1 MLLEDEEAGARE
13 VLRPESELTCVHRNV
28 STCHYTYVTQFRP
41 QQEEKCSETYTKTC
55 SITFSRQPVVEVV
68 SKCYRPLV
76 TICGDQ
82 EDDDDD
88 DEEEEVCR
96 TVQESVCTTR
106 YEAVLSRIIQTIH
119 LLEYLGQNMNIVV
132 FGSHIQ

>member
-1 MLLEDEEAGARE
+1 MLLEDEEARARE
-13 VLRPESELTCVHRNV
+13 VLRPEPELTCVHRNV

-55 SITFSRQPVVEVV
+55 SIAFSRQPVVEVV

-88 DEEEEVCR
+88 DEEEVCR
-96 TVQESVCTTR
+96 TVHESVCTTR
-106 YEAVLSRIIQTIH
+106 YEAVLSRIIQI
-119 LLEYLGQNMNIVV
+119 LEYLGSNSRIHNSYSFI
-132 FGSHIQ
+132 FE

>member
-1 MLLEDEEAGARE
+1 MLEDEEAEEKE
-13 VLRPESELTCVHRNV
+13 VLRPELELTCVHRNV

-76 TICGDQ
+76 TVCDDKEDGDN
-82 EDDDDD
+82 
-88 DEEEEVCR
+88 EEVCR

-106 YEAVLSRIIQTIH
+106 YEAVLSQIIQIF
-119 LLEYLGQNMNIVV
+119 EYLEPNSRI
-132 FGSHIQ
+132 HIRLIFEQLNAI

>member
-1 MLLEDEEAGARE
+1 MLLEDEEAEERE
-13 VLRPESELTCVHRNV
+13 VLRPEPELTCVHRNV

-76 TICGDQ
+76 TVCDD
-82 EDDDDD
+82 EDDEGDN
-88 DEEEEVCR
+88 EEICR

-106 YEAVLSRIIQTIH
+106 CEAVLSRISQIFQHLGPNSNQTVELI
-119 LLEYLGQNMNIVV
+119 
-132 FGSHIQ
+132 SHMCLCVSK